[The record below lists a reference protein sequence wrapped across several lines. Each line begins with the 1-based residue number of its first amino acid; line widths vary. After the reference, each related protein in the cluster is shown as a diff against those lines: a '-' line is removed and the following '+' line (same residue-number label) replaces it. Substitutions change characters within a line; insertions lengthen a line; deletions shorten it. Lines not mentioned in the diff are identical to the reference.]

1 MNQQGLSDPIRS
13 SCNRQRTNEYF
24 HNLSPYNTK
33 SINELSLEA
42 NLTYMATNVQVM
54 IDDYTIVDAK
64 YQPDTSK

>member
-1 MNQQGLSDPIRS
+1 M
-13 SCNRQRTNEYF
+13 
-24 HNLSPYNTK
+24 

-64 YQPDTSK
+64 CQPDTSKRSAP